1 MELDDRRPAGRA
13 GERGG
18 GEVASQRLQ
27 PSEGAKEISLAEQ
40 LQARADEVSRRVEQE
55 LAQDRAV
62 RAEVER
68 QRVLEE
74 TQGKKRG
81 RTRNRGRVLGDDDEF
96 TRGHGR

>member
-13 GERGG
+13 DERGG

-27 PSEGAKEISLAEQ
+27 PSEGAKELSLAEQ